1 MLVDIENNALPV
13 LFGFYSNEPYQFID
27 KSEMDEIILKTEG
40 NVVEELAELFKDVRF
55 CKIFQSVVFKKLKW
69 NIFWVTYKNWYRI
82 VFKSVLFLA
91 LMHLF
96 KKL

>member
-1 MLVDIENNALPV
+1 MLFDIATIILPV

-55 CKIFQSVVFKKLKW
+55 CRMFQYLVFQELK
-69 NIFWVTYKNWYRI
+69 
-82 VFKSVLFLA
+82 
-91 LMHLF
+91 
-96 KKL
+96 